1 MDKEVLIRVS
11 GLQMIGEDGQEEPVE
26 ILVPGEYYYKNGFH
40 YLRYEE
46 IIDETGEPTV
56 NYVKMSPFSMEVRKK
71 GLVNVHMVFERGKKN
86 MAFYT
91 TPLGTLQM
99 GIAATNLTLQEEEK
113 RLNVKVEYSLE
124 MNNEHVADCSL
135 EIQAQT
141 KDGPAF
147 EL

>member
-1 MDKEVLIRVS
+1 
-11 GLQMIGEDGQEEPVE
+11 
-26 ILVPGEYYYKNGFH
+26 
-40 YLRYEE
+40 
-46 IIDETGEPTV
+46 
-56 NYVKMSPFSMEVRKK
+56 MEVRKK

-99 GIAATNLTLQEEEK
+99 GIAATSLTLQEEEK
-113 RLNVKVEYSLE
+113 RLDVKVEYSLE
-124 MNNEHVADCSL
+124 MNNEHVAECSL